1 MRNGPE
7 EKRPS
12 HLLSGYY
19 LDETT
24 DPDAV
29 ILRREDGSEVVDFGE
44 RVVTEEV
51 ERAAWRTAFL
61 SVKAMRSFFG

>member
-7 EKRPS
+7 EKRPP

-29 ILRREDGSEVVDFGE
+29 ILRREDGSEVVVFGE
-44 RVVTEEV
+44 RVVTEEWNG
-51 ERAAWRTAFL
+51 RRGRTGGGAAT
-61 SVKAMRSFFG
+61 GDG